1 MSHVKSFVTYGIP
14 REVVL
19 VGSFDF
25 TVDYQAT
32 ISEQERRAHTE
43 RQERIDGLLSW
54 LAAFEYEWR
63 QEDHSYNPA
72 YTHTGR
78 YAPGILATAGGQAGQ
93 SI

>member
-1 MSHVKSFVTYGIP
+1 MSHVKRFVTYGIP
-14 REVVL
+14 RE
-19 VGSFDF
+19 
-25 TVDYQAT
+25 TVRPRTDYAAT
-32 ISEQERRAHTE
+32 IREQERRAHTE
-43 RQERIDGLLSW
+43 RQGRINGLLLW

-93 SI
+93 SR